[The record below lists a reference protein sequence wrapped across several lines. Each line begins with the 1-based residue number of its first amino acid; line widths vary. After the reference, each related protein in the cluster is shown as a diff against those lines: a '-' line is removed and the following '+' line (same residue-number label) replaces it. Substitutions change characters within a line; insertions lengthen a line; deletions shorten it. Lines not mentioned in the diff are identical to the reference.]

1 MIDSHIIGNAGLYYC
16 SYRLS
21 LLGWNAMPTSRNAKG
36 IDVLAYNTKA
46 SKIIGIQVKSLS
58 KRAPVPLGKSIENV
72 IGDFWVIVN
81 NLAENPRFYILL
93 PEEIK
98 SLAHRG
104 EKDSRISYWLQPREY
119 EKSGYLEAWSRIG
132 FGHATL

>member
-1 MIDSHIIGNAGLYYC
+1 
-16 SYRLS
+16 
-21 LLGWNAMPTSRNAKG
+21 MPTSRNAKG